1 MIRLIGTAAV
11 FAVTLASAPV
21 LAEDYPAK
29 PITLVSPYAAG
40 GGNDFVAR
48 TVARGLGEVF
58 KKTVVVENR
67 PGASGIVGL
76 GHVARSKPDGYTL
89 GMGGIGSVVLR
100 SAFEGERSIFDAQ
113 KELQPVAL
121 IGKESPVLIASKH
134 LNVSS
139 LNDLVALSQQQQL
152 TFGSPGVGSAMHL
165 AGELFAQETGA
176 RMIHVPYK
184 GQGGALSDLL
194 GGQISMVFTDVSV
207 ALPYAQDDRVR
218 IVAVAG
224 RERSPKL
231 PNVPTMV
238 ESGYPDLV
246 FPIWYALFAPR
257 DTPDEIANRLS
268 SELQAM
274 SKEPEFVEMLYKQ
287 GNIAEYVA
295 PADVSAMVARD
306 VQSISNRI
314 KAAKLDV
321 IER

>member
-1 MIRLIGTAAV
+1 MIRLLRTATVIAV
-11 FAVTLASAPV
+11 ALVSAPV
-21 LAEDYPAK
+21 LAQDYPAK
-29 PITLVSPYAAG
+29 PITMVSPYAAG

-67 PGASGIVGL
+67 PGASGVVGL

-113 KELQPVAL
+113 RELQPVAL
-121 IGKESPVLIASKH
+121 IGKESPVLIAGKQ

-139 LNDLVALSQQQQL
+139 LKDLVALSQREQL

-165 AGELFAQETGA
+165 AGELFSQETGA

-238 ESGYPDLV
+238 ELGFDKIV
-246 FPIWYALFAPR
+246 MENWYAIYAAR
-257 DTPDEIANRLS
+257 GTPPALID
-268 SELQAM
+268 
-274 SKEPEFVEMLYKQ
+274 K
-287 GNIAEYVA
+287 IAEA
-295 PADVSAMVARD
+295 LRTAMALPQIRGPLVETSGLRPIVEGPRELEKQTSEDNARWRP
-306 VQSISNRI
+306 I
-314 KAAKLDV
+314 AAKA
-321 IER
+321 RGS

>member
-1 MIRLIGTAAV
+1 MIGLIGTAAIL
-11 FAVTLASAPV
+11 AVALTSAPV
-21 LAEDYPAK
+21 LAEDYPSR
-29 PITLVSPYAAG
+29 PITLISPYAAG

-67 PGASGIVGL
+67 PSAGGAVGL

-100 SAFEGERSIFDAQ
+100 PAFEGERSIFDAQ
-113 KELQPVAL
+113 RELQPVAI

-139 LNDLVALSQQQQL
+139 VKELVALSQKQQL

-184 GQGGALSDLL
+184 GQGNALTDVL
-194 GGQISMVFTDVSV
+194 GGQISFVFTDVSV

-218 IVAVAG
+218 IVAIAG

-231 PNVPTMV
+231 PNVPTMAELGFAKIV
-238 ESGYPDLV
+238 MEN
-246 FPIWYALFAPR
+246 WYAIYAAR
-257 DTPDEIANRLS
+257 GTPPALIDKITEALRTAMALPQIRGPLIETSGLRPIVEGPQELERQTSEDNARWRPIAV
-268 SELQAM
+268 
-274 SKEPEFVEMLYKQ
+274 K
-287 GNIAEYVA
+287 
-295 PADVSAMVARD
+295 ARG
-306 VQSISNRI
+306 S
-314 KAAKLDV
+314 
-321 IER
+321 